1 MPLRPCCP
9 SPSPTRCRHPSNTGH
24 FPAADG
30 RWVGLLHHAGHELGL
45 VGMLLLEQSAFCST
59 SHRPLPCK
67 VPQVRSWEVLL
78 VLVQVESLNSLE
90 LEVLLVQ
97 LLPCL

>member
-9 SPSPTRCRHPSNTGH
+9 SLSPTRCRHPSHTH
-24 FPAADG
+24 IFPAADG
-30 RWVGLLHHAGHELGL
+30 RRVGLLHHAGLELGL
-45 VGMLLLEQSAFCST
+45 VGMLLLQQSALCST
-59 SHRPLPCK
+59 SPRPRPCK
-67 VPQVRSWEVLL
+67 VLRVRSWEVLL
-78 VLVQVESLNSLE
+78 VLVQVESLDSLE